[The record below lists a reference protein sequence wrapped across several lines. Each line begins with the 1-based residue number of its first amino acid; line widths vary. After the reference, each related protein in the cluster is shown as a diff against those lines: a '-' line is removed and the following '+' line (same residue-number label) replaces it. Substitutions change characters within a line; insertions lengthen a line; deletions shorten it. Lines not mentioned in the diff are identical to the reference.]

1 MLEEM
6 FDNVCKKVVKKSS
19 STVKAEVNQE
29 VKRIKKDVKEKI
41 DKATSGENGKKLLI
55 AAVGLSVVALLTS
68 LIGARRQ
75 VVVNVY
81 NN

>member
-1 MLEEM
+1 MFEEM

-19 STVKAEVNQE
+19 STVKAEAKQE

-41 DKATSGENGKKLLI
+41 DKATTGENGKKLLI
-55 AAVGLSVVALLTS
+55 AAVGLYVVALIAS
-68 LIGARRQ
+68 IFGARRQ